1 MGRPPGQ
8 GVADATRERILEA
21 AGDVFADK
29 GYYGAAVDDIVRA
42 SDTSK
47 GSFYF
52 HFPNKRGIFVA
63 LLDHLTSRLLKRVE
77 EAAAAE
83 PDPVARLDAAL
94 AAALGAFAQRRRLAR
109 LLLVEAAGLGHAMD
123 ERLLAVHERFTALIQ
138 RHLDEA
144 VEVGLADVPDTALTA
159 CAWFGALNEVVIRW
173 LYTGQPERLED
184 AAPVLQMMLLRS
196 IGYREGNRVGG
207 GRSQPSDRWQAG
219 NPAPTLQL
227 DRGSQD

>member
-1 MGRPPGQ
+1 
-8 GVADATRERILEA
+8 VADATRERILEA

-63 LLDHLTSRLLKRVE
+63 LLDHLTTRLLQRVE
-77 EAAAAE
+77 EAVAAE
-83 PDPVARLDAAL
+83 PDPVARLEAAL
-94 AAALGAFAQRRRLAR
+94 SAALSAFAQRRRLAR

-138 RHLDEA
+138 RQLEEA
-144 VEVGLADVPDTALTA
+144 AAAGVADVADAALMA

-173 LYTGQPERLED
+173 LYTGQPKRLEE
-184 AAPVLQMMLLRS
+184 AAPALRAMLLRS
-196 IGYREGNRVGG
+196 IGYREPRM
-207 GRSQPSDRWQAG
+207 
-219 NPAPTLQL
+219 
-227 DRGSQD
+227 

>member
-1 MGRPPGQ
+1 MSELIKKRAGRPPGQ
-8 GVADATRERILEA
+8 GVAGATRERILA
-21 AGDVFADK
+21 AASDVFADK

-63 LLDHLTSRLLKRVE
+63 LLDHLTSRLLQRVE
-77 EAAAAE
+77 EAVAAE

-123 ERLLAVHERFTALIQ
+123 ARLMAVAQ
-138 RHLDEA
+138 
-144 VEVGLADVPDTALTA
+144 G
-159 CAWFGALNEVVIRW
+159 
-173 LYTGQPERLED
+173 
-184 AAPVLQMMLLRS
+184 VL
-196 IGYREGNRVGG
+196 
-207 GRSQPSDRWQAG
+207 P
-219 NPAPTLQL
+219 PPPP
-227 DRGSQD
+227 